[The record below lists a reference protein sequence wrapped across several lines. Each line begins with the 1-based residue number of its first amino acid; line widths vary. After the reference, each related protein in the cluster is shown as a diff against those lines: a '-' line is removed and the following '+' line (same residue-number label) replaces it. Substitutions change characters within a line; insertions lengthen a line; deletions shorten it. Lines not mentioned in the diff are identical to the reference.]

1 MAAVMILLSMEM
13 QPPNS
18 CIEEFLIK
26 FSTAREKTGKRG
38 STWSPNLIEALG
50 NSLRNGTQLRCTLDW
65 MQLYESEYCTARK
78 NTLLA
83 SIAKKR
89 AWIFGGKF

>member
-1 MAAVMILLSMEM
+1 MEM

-26 FSTAREKTGKRG
+26 FSTDREKTGKRG

-65 MQLYESEYCTARK
+65 MQLYESEYCIARK
-78 NTLLA
+78 KYFIGKHSKEENMDIWREILA
-83 SIAKKR
+83 PYSSV
-89 AWIFGGKF
+89 